1 MIGFIAKKLK
11 ETRVKVGLSQPVV
24 AKRLHISERK
34 LRSLESGETDVTAE
48 EILEFAQ
55 LYKVD
60 VRELLLESYAEI
72 GEEQILCNRYHSLL
86 KLYDQLR
93 DNDKEDIYW
102 VVKQRVEGKI

>member
-1 MIGFIAKKLK
+1 MIGFTAKKLR
-11 ETRVKVGLSQPVV
+11 EARVRVGLSQIEV
-24 AKRLHISERK
+24 AKKLHISERK
-34 LRSLESGETDVTAE
+34 LRSIETGETGVMAE
-48 EILEFAQ
+48 EILDFAK

-60 VRELLLESYAEI
+60 VRELLLESYAEV

-93 DNDKEDIYW
+93 DKDKEDIYW